1 MSNIQKQSGMRIRLA
16 RLGDARQIALMARR
30 EIENGLTWT
39 WTPDRIRAAI
49 RSPECI
55 VLAAVRNRQLCG
67 FALVTA
73 ERELYRLCLLAVA
86 QGVRR
91 RGVARQ
97 LVITMLQMSRKRGCR
112 EVRLETRLFN
122 LEARALYRALGF
134 RLVSH
139 IPNYYDNNE
148 AAAVMALQ
156 LQPQRITAGGQPG
169 APAFCA

>member
-1 MSNIQKQSGMRIRLA
+1 MSGIQKQNGLRIRLA
-16 RLGDARQIALMARR
+16 RLGDARQIALMSRR

-49 RSPECI
+49 RSPDSI
-55 VLAAVRNRQLCG
+55 VLAVVRNRQLYG
-67 FALVTA
+67 FALLAA
-73 ERELYRLCLLAVA
+73 EQELSRLCLLAVA
-86 QGVRR
+86 QGARR
-91 RGVARQ
+91 RGIARQ
-97 LVITMLQMSRKRGCR
+97 LVVTMLQMSRKRGCR
-112 EVRLETRLFN
+112 EIRLETRLSN

-148 AAAVMALQ
+148 AAAVMALK
-156 LQPQRITAGGQPG
+156 LQPQRNTVDQST